1 MDGCISDKFQTIG
14 NRPSVSEESGA
25 IVRALIV
32 LIVGGRRRR
41 WVAAEAAERNGIGGV
56 GQASRS

>member
-1 MDGCISDKFQTIG
+1 MDGHIAENFQTIG

-32 LIVGGRRRR
+32 LIFGVRRRR
-41 WVAAEAAERNGIGGV
+41 WAVEASAERNGVGGV
-56 GQASRS
+56 VQASRS